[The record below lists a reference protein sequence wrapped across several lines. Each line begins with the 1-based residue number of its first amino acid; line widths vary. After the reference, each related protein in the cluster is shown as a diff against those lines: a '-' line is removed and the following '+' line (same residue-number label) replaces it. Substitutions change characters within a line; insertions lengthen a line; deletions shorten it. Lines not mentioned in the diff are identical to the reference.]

1 MKRRLKFLDLFA
13 GGGGLSEG
21 FVQAG
26 FEPVAHVERGRAQCY
41 TLRTRSAY
49 HWLKEH
55 DQLET
60 YANYLKGEISRSALY
75 EAVSENIDAS
85 IINAEIGEETLLSI
99 FQDIDELLQGTSL
112 DLIIGGPPCQAYSIV
127 GRSRDQLR
135 MKGDARNYMYRHYA
149 SFLKRYQPTFFVFEN
164 VTGLLSAKDSDGT
177 LYLHAMQAL
186 FSQCGYETEYRIL
199 SASNYGVLQNRR
211 RVFLVGRRGKRAGFY
226 PEPDTWQNDF
236 KVREVF
242 SGLPELKAGAGTP
255 GATSLTPYNS
265 EWLRKADIRDESLPV
280 TWHQA
285 RPHSAQDLKI
295 YRRTVE
301 LWNTNKRRLKY
312 DDLPDHLKTHRN
324 RNSFNDRFKVV
335 AADLAHSQTVV
346 AHIAKDGHYYIHP
359 DINQN
364 RSLTPR
370 EAARLQTFPDNY
382 YFESISGIP
391 ARTPA
396 FSQIGDAVP
405 VLLARRVAEK
415 LRDEWN

>member
-1 MKRRLKFLDLFA
+1 MERRLRFLDLFA

-41 TLRTRSAY
+41 TLRTRRAY
-49 HWLKEH
+49 HWLKQH
-55 DQLET
+55 NQLET
-60 YANYLKGEISRSALY
+60 YADYLKGNISRSALY
-75 EAVSENIDAS
+75 GSVPERIMAS
-85 IINAEIGEETLLSI
+85 IINAEIGEETLSRI
-99 FQDIDELLQGTSL
+99 CRDIDELLQGTSL

-135 MKGDARNYMYRHYA
+135 MKGDARNYMYRYYA

-177 LYLHAMQAL
+177 LHLHAMQAL
-186 FSQCGYETEYRIL
+186 FSRCGYETEFRTL
-199 SASNYGVLQNRR
+199 SASSYGVLQNRR

-226 PEPDTWQNDF
+226 PEPEMWQNDF

-242 SGLPELKAGAGTP
+242 SGLPELKAGTGSP
-255 GATSLTPYNS
+255 GPTSLRPCKS
-265 EWLRKADIRDESLPV
+265 EWLRKADIRDESMPV

-285 RPHSAQDLKI
+285 RPHSFQDLKI

-301 LWNTNKRRLKY
+301 LWNTERRRLKY
-312 DDLPDHLKTHRN
+312 DDLPDELKTHRN
-324 RNSFNDRFKVV
+324 RTAFIDRFKVV
-335 AADLAHSQTVV
+335 AADLAYSQTVV

-359 DINQN
+359 DIYQN

-382 YFESISGIP
+382 YFESIRGIP
-391 ARTPA
+391 ARTPT
-396 FSQIGDAVP
+396 FSQIGEAVP
-405 VLLARRVAEK
+405 VLLARRIAEK
-415 LRDEWN
+415 LRDEWS